1 MSLKKLIAIIPI
13 VAFGVTFLWGFLG
26 NAWNI
31 SWIAV
36 AIGGM
41 LSGILHI
48 LDKKDDDD
56 NKK

>member
-1 MSLKKLIAIIPI
+1 MDIKTLKKIIPI
-13 VAFGVTFLWGFLG
+13 VALGVTWLWGMLG

-41 LSGILHI
+41 IVGILHAM
-48 LDKKDDDD
+48 DKDKDDD
-56 NKK
+56 KRE